1 MKTEETFFGT
11 DWPYSKAKTTLL
23 KSAALVIKSQGPRSA
38 TLKNIAGKARVTEP
52 AVFRHF
58 EGVDGLFKS
67 LHFVT
72 ELYLGFFASC
82 IEKAGG
88 TGLDRLEAA
97 FAGIADGLAKSNDY
111 SYIIAYPDPVFRQYS
126 ELMAKTEKTLAAF
139 QKAIKAVVEEASTA
153 GQLAPK
159 AEAEWVSEAL
169 FSVFSQSLASWA
181 RDAKGYNPA
190 VNLPQAIGGLCAFA
204 RKSGLKP
211 KPAAKP
217 ELVFPVIKQED
228 LAKEKPAPKAAVK
241 EKTKALKTAA
251 TKAAVP
257 KAAKT
262 AAAKPSKATQKD
274 IKAKAESKPIAKPA
288 KAAAKPAAKVV
299 SKNTAAPKNAATAKK
314 DAKPKAAVK
323 AKPDKK

>member
-88 TGLDRLEAA
+88 TGLDRIEAA

-126 ELMAKTEKTLAAF
+126 ELMAKTEKMQAAF
-139 QKAIKAVVEEASTA
+139 QKAIRAVTEEAAAA

-159 AEAEWVSEAL
+159 ADAEWVSEAL
-169 FSVFSQSLASWA
+169 FSVFSQSLALWA

-190 VNLPQAIGGLCAFA
+190 VNLPQAIGGLCAYA

-228 LAKEKPAPKAAVK
+228 PAKEKPAPKAAA
-241 EKTKALKTAA
+241 KTKAVKTAA

-262 AAAKPSKATQKD
+262 AAAKPNKAAQKD

-288 KAAAKPAAKVV
+288 KVVVKPAAK
-299 SKNTAAPKNAATAKK
+299 AAPKNAVAAKK
-314 DAKPKAAVK
+314 DTKPKAAVK
-323 AKPDKK
+323 VKPGKK

>member
-11 DWPYSKAKTTLL
+11 DWPFSKAKTTLL

-72 ELYLGFFASC
+72 ELYLGFFANC

-88 TGLDRLEAA
+88 SGLDRLEAA
-97 FAGIADGLAKSNDY
+97 FAGIADGLANSNDY

-126 ELMAKTEKTLAAF
+126 ELLAKTEKMQAAF
-139 QKAIKAVVEEASTA
+139 QKAIRAVAEEAAAA

-169 FSVFSQSLASWA
+169 FSVFSQNIALWA
-181 RDAKGYNPA
+181 RDAKGYNPS

-211 KPAAKP
+211 KPGAKP
-217 ELVFPVIKQED
+217 ELAFPVIKQED
-228 LAKEKPAPKAAVK
+228 PAKGKPASKTAVK
-241 EKTKALKTAA
+241 EKKKEAKVPA
-251 TKAAVP
+251 KAAVP

-262 AAAKPSKATQKD
+262 AAAKPSKAAQKD

-288 KAAAKPAAKVV
+288 KAAVKPVAK
-299 SKNTAAPKNAATAKK
+299 AAPKNAAAAKK
-314 DAKPKAAVK
+314 DAKPKAAAK
-323 AKPDKK
+323 AKPGKK